1 MKGVSLGY
9 IMTGVNPSAHTP
21 DPTISFMRTI
31 FFQSLFVFGRC
42 KIEPV
47 MAEIDRIV
55 RPGGKLIVRDES
67 STIGEVENL
76 LKSLHWEVHLTFSKN
91 QEGILSAQKSEW
103 RPDSYAARS

>member
-1 MKGVSLGY
+1 MS
-9 IMTGVNPSAHTP
+9 
-21 DPTISFMRTI
+21 IST
-31 FFQSLFVFGRC
+31 LFVFGRC

-103 RPDSYAARS
+103 RPDSYAAHS